1 MRPRRFVATFAAI
14 AAAVVWQPGLGVAQG
29 QGGAPASPPAASPPA
44 APAPST
50 PAPTPPAP
58 SGQAPAAP
66 AQAAPA
72 APPAAAQAG
81 DVFGEDVTMQAKTIV
96 QVAGKA
102 SWDRAFEAIQDALK
116 TVSAYLQKQNLTPSG
131 PATTIYTSTDDNGFT
146 FRAGYPV
153 AQAPSPAPTGD
164 LAVGQ
169 TPAGKALKY
178 VHRGSYDSMDATYEA
193 ITNQLDDKNL
203 DAQDQFVEVYVTDPL
218 TTPEDKLV
226 IEVFVPLR

>member
-1 MRPRRFVATFAAI
+1 
-14 AAAVVWQPGLGVAQG
+14 
-29 QGGAPASPPAASPPA
+29 
-44 APAPST
+44 
-50 PAPTPPAP
+50 PAP

>member
-1 MRPRRFVATFAAI
+1 
-14 AAAVVWQPGLGVAQG
+14 
-29 QGGAPASPPAASPPA
+29 

-58 SGQAPAAP
+58 YGQAPAAP

>member
-1 MRPRRFVATFAAI
+1 MRPRRFVATLAAI
-14 AAAVVWQPGLGVAQG
+14 AAAVLWQSSLGVAQG
-29 QGGAPASPPAASPPA
+29 QGGTPASPPAASPPA
-44 APAPST
+44 VPAPTAPAPST
-50 PAPTPPAP
+50 SAP
-58 SGQAPAAP
+58 STQAPAAP
-66 AQAAPA
+66 AQAAPGT
-72 APPAAAQAG
+72 PPAAGQAG
-81 DVFGEDVTMQAKTIV
+81 EVFGEDVTMQARTII
-96 QVAGKA
+96 QVSGKA

>member
-1 MRPRRFVATFAAI
+1 MRPRRFVATLAAI
-14 AAAVVWQPGLGVAQG
+14 AAAVLWQSSLGVAQG
-29 QGGAPASPPAASPPA
+29 QGGTPASPPAASPPA
-44 APAPST
+44 VPAPTAPAPST
-50 PAPTPPAP
+50 SAP
-58 SGQAPAAP
+58 STQAPAAP
-66 AQAAPA
+66 AQAAPGT
-72 APPAAAQAG
+72 PPAAGQAG
-81 DVFGEDVTMQAKTIV
+81 EVFGEDVTMQARTIV
-96 QVAGKA
+96 QVSGKA